1 MFLNLKGK
9 FERGGGMVAQPAF
22 GLMPRTEKKKA
33 VK

>member
-9 FERGGGMVAQPAF
+9 FERGGGMAAQPAF
-22 GLMPRTEKKKA
+22 GPVPKTEKKKA